1 MNLVHAMNLNNTDIN
16 VLIAFVAIIEEG
28 SVTGAADRIGRT
40 QSAVSHALNRLR
52 HMFDDPLLLRSGDRM
67 EPTSKASELYNEFVE
82 PIRQIDATLNS
93 ANSFDPQT
101 TERVFSLGMSDSV
114 AMTVLPSLLSEF
126 RTQAPH
132 AKIRV
137 KAVPSARDVDVASCG
152 TLDAII
158 LSSRVNLKSMTTRK
172 VASFPFFCA
181 YVQRQASPGIE
192 MNMAEYLARPH
203 LLINAEGR
211 MRGAV
216 DKALHEKGLKRNVVA
231 TVPFYMVTPIL
242 IANSDLVVS
251 LAANMLPAFEKIEGV
266 RAHRLPIDVS
276 PVEFFVS
283 FKLNSQSER
292 GLSWLL
298 GMIDSAIANVMQA
311 PLN

>member
-1 MNLVHAMNLNNTDIN
+1 
-16 VLIAFVAIIEEG
+16 
-28 SVTGAADRIGRT
+28 
-40 QSAVSHALNRLR
+40 
-52 HMFDDPLLLRSGDRM
+52 
-67 EPTSKASELYNEFVE
+67 
-82 PIRQIDATLNS
+82 
-93 ANSFDPQT
+93 
-101 TERVFSLGMSDSV
+101 
-114 AMTVLPSLLSEF
+114 
-126 RTQAPH
+126 
-132 AKIRV
+132 
-137 KAVPSARDVDVASCG
+137 
-152 TLDAII
+152 
-158 LSSRVNLKSMTTRK
+158 
-172 VASFPFFCA
+172 
-181 YVQRQASPGIE
+181 